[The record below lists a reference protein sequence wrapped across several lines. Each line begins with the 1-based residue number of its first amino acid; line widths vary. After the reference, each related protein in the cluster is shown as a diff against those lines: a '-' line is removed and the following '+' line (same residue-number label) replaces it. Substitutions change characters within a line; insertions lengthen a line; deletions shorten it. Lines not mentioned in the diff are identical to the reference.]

1 MIRVAVIAVIAV
13 LIFAHPAS
21 AQLAVLDPA
30 NLQQTVLIAERT
42 QRHLEE
48 LQAQFRTILRMS
60 RSLGDLGRFRTPPIA
75 GTEHNP
81 MRFPAAAAWLR
92 GLNGGDPAGAGYS
105 STTIALN
112 QLEAL
117 PRNMSMAA
125 HRTFSNEVASVELA
139 DSVAMMAGHQ
149 VGAIRQYNGVLQ
161 QGIQNLE
168 DDVVSDLARYHELTA
183 ILDKVAAGE
192 LLGRRQDMAA
202 NQLLSHAVEQL
213 LARGKR
219 LRDAEA
225 LTMNMQLTTWRDSKR
240 ANDAMVAGTADALR
254 TWRQP

>member
-1 MIRVAVIAVIAV
+1 MVR
-13 LIFAHPAS
+13 IFAFVVAAFLIPAPAW
-21 AQLAVLDPA
+21 AQLAVIDPS
-30 NLQQTVLIAERT
+30 NLQQTVLIAQRT

-48 LQAQFRTILRMS
+48 LEAQFRTILRMS
-60 RSLGDLGRFRTPPIA
+60 RGLGDLDRYRTPGIM
-75 GTEHNP
+75 GVSHNP
-81 MRFPAAAAWLR
+81 QRWPFAASWLQ
-92 GLNGGDPAGAGYS
+92 GLNSGDPTGSAYGA
-105 STTIALN
+105 TTVPLN
-112 QLEAL
+112 FIQSL
-117 PRNMSMAA
+117 PRTMSVAA
-125 HRTFSNEVASVELA
+125 HRTLANQIASVELA

-149 VGAIRQYNGVLQ
+149 IGAIRQYSGRLQ
-161 QGIQNLE
+161 QGVDSLE
-168 DDVVSDLARYHELTA
+168 EDVMNGLARYHELTA

-225 LTMNMQLTTWRDSKR
+225 ATMNMQLTTWRDAQR

>member
-1 MIRVAVIAVIAV
+1 MFRTLAAVVVASLLPLPAAAQMAVI
-13 LIFAHPAS
+13 
-21 AQLAVLDPA
+21 DPA
-30 NLQQTVLIAERT
+30 NLEQTVLIAQRT

-60 RSLGDLGRFRTPPIA
+60 RGLGDLDRYRTPGIMSVS
-75 GTEHNP
+75 HNP
-81 MRFPAAAAWLR
+81 QRWPHAASWLQ
-92 GLNGGDPAGAGYS
+92 GLNSGDPTGSAYGA
-105 STTIALN
+105 TTVPLN
-112 QLEAL
+112 FVESL
-117 PRNMSMAA
+117 PRTMSVAA
-125 HRTFSNEVASVELA
+125 HRALANQIASIELS

-149 VGAIRQYNGVLQ
+149 VGAIRQYSGRLQ
-161 QGIQNLE
+161 QGVDSLE
-168 DDVVSDLARYHELTA
+168 EDVMNGLARYHELTA

-219 LRDAEA
+219 MRDTEA
-225 LTMNMQLTTWRDSKR
+225 STMNMQLTTWRDAQR
-240 ANDAMVAGTADALR
+240 ANNAMVAGNADAPR

>member
-1 MIRVAVIAVIAV
+1 MFRTLASVVVAILLPV
-13 LIFAHPAS
+13 PAL
-21 AQLAVLDPA
+21 AQLAVIDPT
-30 NLQQTVLIAERT
+30 NLQQTVLIAQRT

-60 RSLGDLGRFRTPPIA
+60 RGLGDLDRYRTPTII
-75 GTEHNP
+75 GVSHNP
-81 MRFPAAAAWLR
+81 QRWPYAASWLQ
-92 GLNGGDPAGAGYS
+92 GLNSGDATGSGYGA
-105 STTIALN
+105 TTVPLKAI
-112 QLEAL
+112 ESL
-117 PRNMSMAA
+117 PRTMSVAA
-125 HRTFSNEVASVELA
+125 HRAFANQIASVELS

-149 VGAIRQYNGVLQ
+149 IGAIRQYSGRLQ
-161 QGIQNLE
+161 QGVDSLE
-168 DDVVSDLARYHELTA
+168 EDVMNGLARYHELTA

-225 LTMNMQLTTWRDSKR
+225 ATMNMQLTTWRDAQR

-254 TWRQP
+254 NWRQP

>member
-1 MIRVAVIAVIAV
+1 MLRTIACVLVASLLPIPAAAQMAVI
-13 LIFAHPAS
+13 
-21 AQLAVLDPA
+21 DPA
-30 NLQQTVLIAERT
+30 NLAQTVLIAART

-48 LQAQFRTILRMS
+48 LQAQYRTIMRMS
-60 RSLGDLGRFRTPPIA
+60 RGLGDLDRYRTPKII
-75 GTEHNP
+75 GGSHNVQRWP
-81 MRFPAAAAWLR
+81 YAASWLQ
-92 GLNGGDPAGAGYS
+92 GLNSGDPTGSAYAA
-105 STTIALN
+105 TTVPLSV
-112 QLEAL
+112 LESL
-117 PRNMSMAA
+117 PRTMSVAA
-125 HRTFSNEVASVELA
+125 HRTLANQIASVELS

-149 VGAIRQYNGVLQ
+149 IGAIRQYSGRLQ
-161 QGIQNLE
+161 QGVDSLE
-168 DDVVSDLARYHELTA
+168 EDVMNGLARYHELTA

-225 LTMNMQLTTWRDSKR
+225 ATMNMQLTTWRDAPR
-240 ANDAMVAGTADALR
+240 ANNAMVSGTADALR

>member
-1 MIRVAVIAVIAV
+1 MVRSLAAAILGV
-13 LIFAHPAS
+13 LVSANSAL
-21 AQLAVLDPA
+21 AQLAVIDPA
-30 NLQQTVLIAERT
+30 NLQQTVLIAQRT

-48 LQAQFRTILRMS
+48 LQAQFRTIMRMS
-60 RSLGDLGRFRTPPIA
+60 RGLGDLDRYRTPGIVGA
-75 GTEHNP
+75 SHNP
-81 MRFPAAAAWLR
+81 MRWPYAAAWLQ
-92 GLNGGDPAGAGYS
+92 GLNAGDPAGAAYGA
-105 STTIALN
+105 TTVALRPI
-112 QLEAL
+112 EAL
-117 PRNMSMAA
+117 PRNMSASA
-125 HRTFSNEVASVELA
+125 HRTLSNQIASMELS

-161 QGIQNLE
+161 IGVDSLE
-168 DDVVSDLARYHELTA
+168 EDVVNGLARYHELTA

-225 LTMNMQLTTWRDSKR
+225 LTMNMQITTWRDSGR
-240 ANDAMVAGTADALR
+240 ANDAMVSGTADALR

>member
-1 MIRVAVIAVIAV
+1 MLRTIASLVVVVILLPV
-13 LIFAHPAS
+13 PAL
-21 AQLAVLDPA
+21 AQLAVIDPS
-30 NLQQTVLIAERT
+30 NLQQTVLIAQRT

-60 RSLGDLGRFRTPPIA
+60 RGLGDLGRFRTPKIV
-75 GTEHNP
+75 GVSHNP
-81 MRFPAAAAWLR
+81 QRWPYAASWLQ
-92 GLNGGDPAGAGYS
+92 GLNSGDATGSAYNA
-105 STTIALN
+105 TTVALKAI
-112 QLEAL
+112 ESL
-117 PRNMSMAA
+117 PRNMSAAA
-125 HRTFSNEVASVELA
+125 HRTLANQIASVELS

-149 VGAIRQYNGVLQ
+149 IGAIRQYSGRLQ
-161 QGIQNLE
+161 QGVDSLE
-168 DDVVSDLARYHELTA
+168 DDVLSDLARYHELTA

-219 LRDAEA
+219 LRDTEA
-225 LTMNMQLTTWRDSKR
+225 ATMNMQLITWRDAQR
-240 ANDAMVAGTADALR
+240 ANDAMVAGTSDALR

>member
-1 MIRVAVIAVIAV
+1 MLRTLGLVIAVGLQPFPAV
-13 LIFAHPAS
+13 
-21 AQLAVLDPA
+21 AQMAVIDPS
-30 NLQQTVLIAERT
+30 NLQQTVLIAQRT
-42 QRHLEE
+42 QWHLEE

-60 RSLGDLGRFRTPPIA
+60 RGLGDLDRYRTPGIIA
-75 GTEHNP
+75 APHNP
-81 MRFPAAAAWLR
+81 ARWPYAASWLH
-92 GLNGGDPAGAGYS
+92 GLNAGDPAGTAYS
-105 STTIALN
+105 ATTVPLN
-112 QLEAL
+112 LGSL
-117 PRNMSMAA
+117 PRTLSEATQRA
-125 HRTFSNEVASVELA
+125 LFKQIASVELS

-149 VGAIRQYNGVLQ
+149 IGAIRQYSGRLQ
-161 QGIQNLE
+161 QGVDSLE
-168 DDVVSDLARYHELTA
+168 EDVTNGLARYHELTA

-225 LTMNMQLTTWRDSKR
+225 ATINMQLTTWRDGMR
-240 ANDAMVAGTADALR
+240 ANNAMVAGTADALR

>member
-1 MIRVAVIAVIAV
+1 MVRTLAAV
-13 LIFAHPAS
+13 LFGILISADIAS
-21 AQLAVLDPA
+21 AQLAVIDPA

-48 LQAQFRTILRMS
+48 LQAQFRTIVRMS
-60 RSLGDLGRFRTPPIA
+60 KGLGDLGRYRTPTIA
-75 GTEHNP
+75 GTVHDP
-81 MRFPAAAAWLR
+81 VRFPAASAWLQ
-92 GLNGGDPAGAGYS
+92 GLNSGDPAGSGYAAD
-105 STTIALN
+105 TIVLR

-125 HRTFSNEVASVELA
+125 HKTFLNQVATVELA

-149 VGAIRQYNGVLQ
+149 VGAIRQYNGLLQ
-161 QGIQNLE
+161 KGVESLE
-168 DDVVSDLARYHELTA
+168 DDVVSDQARYHELTA

-219 LRDAEA
+219 LRDSEA
-225 LTMNMQLTTWRDSKR
+225 LTMNMQLTMWRDSKR

>member
-1 MIRVAVIAVIAV
+1 MLRIFASVVIAI
-13 LIFAHPAS
+13 LIPAS
-21 AQLAVLDPA
+21 AWAQLAVIDPT
-30 NLQQTVLIAERT
+30 NLQQTVLIAQRT

-60 RSLGDLGRFRTPPIA
+60 RGLGDLDRYRTPGIM
-75 GTEHNP
+75 GVSHNP
-81 MRFPAAAAWLR
+81 QRWPHAASWLQA
-92 GLNGGDPAGAGYS
+92 LNSGDPTGSAYGA
-105 STTIALN
+105 TTVPLN
-112 QLEAL
+112 VIESL
-117 PRNMSMAA
+117 PRTMSVAA
-125 HRTFSNEVASVELA
+125 HRTFANQIASVELS

-149 VGAIRQYNGVLQ
+149 IGAIRQYSGRLQ
-161 QGIQNLE
+161 QGVDSLE
-168 DDVVSDLARYHELTA
+168 EDVMNGLARYHELTA

-225 LTMNMQLTTWRDSKR
+225 ATMNMQLTTWRDAQR
-240 ANDAMVAGTADALR
+240 ANNAMVSGTADALR

>member
-1 MIRVAVIAVIAV
+1 MTRTLATVV
-13 LIFAHPAS
+13 LALFLCADRAS
-21 AQLAVLDPA
+21 AQLAVIDPS

-60 RSLGDLGRFRTPPIA
+60 RGLGDLGRYRTPPIA
-75 GTEHNP
+75 GVSHNP
-81 MRFPAAAAWLR
+81 TRWPYAAAWLQ
-92 GLNGGDPAGAGYS
+92 GLNSGDPTGAAYY
-105 STTIALN
+105 STTVPLGAM
-112 QLEAL
+112 ASL
-117 PRNMSMAA
+117 PNMSTTAQ
-125 HRTFSNEVASVELA
+125 RTWSNQIASMELA

-161 QGIQNLE
+161 RGVNSLE
-168 DDVVSDLARYHELTA
+168 DDVVNDLARYHELTA

-225 LTMNMQLTTWRDSKR
+225 LTMNMQLTTWRDAR
-240 ANDAMVAGTADALR
+240 RMNEAMVAGTADALR

>member
-1 MIRVAVIAVIAV
+1 MMRTLVSVVVAILLPV
-13 LIFAHPAS
+13 PAL
-21 AQLAVLDPA
+21 AQLAVIDPS
-30 NLQQTVLIAERT
+30 NLQQTVLIAQRT

-60 RSLGDLGRFRTPPIA
+60 RGLGDLDRYRTPRIL
-75 GTEHNP
+75 GVSHNP
-81 MRFPAAAAWLR
+81 QRWPYAASWLE
-92 GLNGGDPAGAGYS
+92 GLNSGDATGSAYGA
-105 STTIALN
+105 TTVPLQAIGS
-112 QLEAL
+112 L
-117 PRNMSMAA
+117 PRNMSVAA
-125 HRTFSNEVASVELA
+125 HRTLANQIASVELS

-149 VGAIRQYNGVLQ
+149 IGAIRQYSGRLQ
-161 QGIQNLE
+161 QGVDSLE
-168 DDVVSDLARYHELTA
+168 DDVVNDLARYHELTA

-225 LTMNMQLTTWRDSKR
+225 ATMNMQLTTWRDGQR

>member
-1 MIRVAVIAVIAV
+1 MLRTFASVVVAFLMPAPAWAQIAVI
-13 LIFAHPAS
+13 
-21 AQLAVLDPA
+21 DPS
-30 NLQQTVLIAERT
+30 NLQQTVLIAQRT

-60 RSLGDLGRFRTPPIA
+60 RGLGDLDRYRTPGIM
-75 GTEHNP
+75 GVSHNP
-81 MRFPAAAAWLR
+81 QRWPYAASWLQ
-92 GLNGGDPAGAGYS
+92 GLNSGDPTGSAYGA
-105 STTIALN
+105 TTVPLN
-112 QLEAL
+112 VIEAL
-117 PRNMSMAA
+117 PKTMSVAA
-125 HRTFSNEVASVELA
+125 HRTLANQIASVELS

-149 VGAIRQYNGVLQ
+149 IGAIRQYSGRLQHGVDGLEEDVMNG
-161 QGIQNLE
+161 
-168 DDVVSDLARYHELTA
+168 LARYHELTA

-225 LTMNMQLTTWRDSKR
+225 ATMNMQLTTWRDARR
-240 ANDAMVAGTADALR
+240 ANEAMVAGTADALR

>member
-1 MIRVAVIAVIAV
+1 MARTVTAVILGMLMSANN
-13 LIFAHPAS
+13 AS
-21 AQLAVLDPA
+21 AQLAVIDPS
-30 NLQQTVLIAERT
+30 NLRETVLIAQRT

-48 LQAQFRTILRMS
+48 LRDQYQTILRMS
-60 RSLGDLGRFRTPPIA
+60 RGLGDLERYRTPGIA
-75 GTEHNP
+75 GASHNTLRWP
-81 MRFPAAAAWLR
+81 YASAWLQ
-92 GLNGGDPAGAGYS
+92 GLNAGDPAGAAYDA
-105 STTIALN
+105 TTVALRPI
-112 QLEAL
+112 ESL
-117 PRNMSMAA
+117 PRNMSVAA
-125 HRTFSNEVASVELA
+125 HRTFSNQIASMELS

-149 VGAIRQYNGVLQ
+149 IGAIRQYNGVLQ
-161 QGIQNLE
+161 RGVDSLE
-168 DDVVSDLARYHELTA
+168 DDVMNGLARYHELTA

-225 LTMNMQLTTWRDSKR
+225 LTMNMQLTTWRNAR
-240 ANDAMVAGTADALR
+240 RFNDAMVAGTSDALR

>member
-1 MIRVAVIAVIAV
+1 MLRTLALVMLASLLPVPAGAQMAVID
-13 LIFAHPAS
+13 PGN
-21 AQLAVLDPA
+21 LA
-30 NLQQTVLIAERT
+30 QTVLIAQRT

-60 RSLGDLGRFRTPPIA
+60 RGLGDLDRYRTPGILGVSHSP
-75 GTEHNP
+75 ERWP
-81 MRFPAAAAWLR
+81 YAASWLQ
-92 GLNGGDPAGAGYS
+92 GLNSGDPAGRGYGAV
-105 STTIALN
+105 TVPLN
-112 QLEAL
+112 LIESL
-117 PRNMSMAA
+117 PRTMSVAA
-125 HRTFSNEVASVELA
+125 HRTLANQIASVELS

-149 VGAIRQYNGVLQ
+149 IGAIRQYSGRLQ
-161 QGIQNLE
+161 QGVDSLE
-168 DDVVSDLARYHELTA
+168 EDVMNGLARYHELTA

-202 NQLLSHAVEQL
+202 NQLLSHAIEQL

-225 LTMNMQLTTWRDSKR
+225 ATMNMQLTTWRDAPR
-240 ANDAMVAGTADALR
+240 ANSAMVSGTADALR

>member
-1 MIRVAVIAVIAV
+1 MTRALLAAILGVLVAANSAW
-13 LIFAHPAS
+13 
-21 AQLAVLDPA
+21 AQLAVIDPA
-30 NLQQTVLIAERT
+30 NLQQTVLIAQRT

-48 LQAQFRTILRMS
+48 LRDQYHVIMRMS
-60 RSLGDLGRFRTPPIA
+60 RGLGDLGRYRTPTIA
-75 GTEHNP
+75 GASHNP
-81 MRFPAAAAWLR
+81 ARWPHAAAWLQ
-92 GLNGGDPAGAGYS
+92 GLNTGDPAGIAYGA
-105 STTIALN
+105 TTVPLRPI
-112 QLEAL
+112 QSL
-117 PRNMSMAA
+117 PRNMPASAQRTLSNQIASM
-125 HRTFSNEVASVELA
+125 ELS

-149 VGAIRQYNGVLQ
+149 IGALRQYNGVLQ
-161 QGIQNLE
+161 RGVDSLE
-168 DDVVSDLARYHELTA
+168 EDVMSDLARYHELTA

-225 LTMNMQLTTWRDSKR
+225 LTMNMQLTTWRDARR
-240 ANDAMVAGTADALR
+240 ANDAMVSGTADALR

>member
-1 MIRVAVIAVIAV
+1 MARSVIAATVGV
-13 LIFAHPAS
+13 LMLANSAW
-21 AQLAVLDPA
+21 AQLAVIDPA
-30 NLQQTVLIAERT
+30 NLQQTVLIAQRT

-48 LQAQFRTILRMS
+48 LRDQYQVILRMS
-60 RSLGDLGRFRTPPIA
+60 RGLGDLGRYRTPTIA
-75 GTEHNP
+75 GASHT
-81 MRFPAAAAWLR
+81 PARWPYAAAWLQ
-92 GLNGGDPAGAGYS
+92 GLNTGDPTGSAYGA
-105 STTIALN
+105 TTVPLRPI
-112 QLEAL
+112 QSL
-117 PRNMSMAA
+117 PRNMPASAQRTLSNQIASM
-125 HRTFSNEVASVELA
+125 ELS

-149 VGAIRQYNGVLQ
+149 IGAIRQYNGLLQ
-161 QGIQNLE
+161 KGVDSLE
-168 DDVVSDLARYHELTA
+168 EDVMSDLARYHELTA

-225 LTMNMQLTTWRDSKR
+225 LTINMQLTTWRDARR
-240 ANDAMVAGTADALR
+240 ANDAMVSGTADALT

>member
-1 MIRVAVIAVIAV
+1 MVR
-13 LIFAHPAS
+13 IFAFVVAAFLIPAPAW
-21 AQLAVLDPA
+21 AQLAVIDPS
-30 NLQQTVLIAERT
+30 NLQQTVLIAQRT
-42 QRHLEE
+42 QQHLEE

-60 RSLGDLGRFRTPPIA
+60 RGLGDLDRYRTPGIM
-75 GTEHNP
+75 GVSHNP
-81 MRFPAAAAWLR
+81 QRWPYAASWLQ
-92 GLNGGDPAGAGYS
+92 GLNSGDPTGSAYGA
-105 STTIALN
+105 TTVPLN
-112 QLEAL
+112 FIQSL
-117 PRNMSMAA
+117 PRTMSVAA
-125 HRTFSNEVASVELA
+125 HRTLANQIASVELS

-149 VGAIRQYNGVLQ
+149 IGAIRQYSGRLQ
-161 QGIQNLE
+161 QGVDSLE
-168 DDVVSDLARYHELTA
+168 EDVMNGLARYHELTA

-225 LTMNMQLTTWRDSKR
+225 ATMNMQLTTWRDAQR

>member
-1 MIRVAVIAVIAV
+1 MARTIAAATFILLAW
-13 LIFAHPAS
+13 ANAAW
-21 AQLAVLDPA
+21 AQLSVIDPS
-30 NLQQTVLIAERT
+30 NLRQTVLIAQRT

-60 RSLGDLGRFRTPPIA
+60 RGLGDLDRYRTPPLV
-75 GTEHNP
+75 GTSHNP
-81 MRFPAAAAWLR
+81 TRWPYAAAWLQ
-92 GLNGGDPAGAGYS
+92 GLNAGDPAGTAYGA
-105 STTIALN
+105 TIVRLKPI
-112 QLEAL
+112 ESL
-117 PRNMSMAA
+117 PQRMSAAA
-125 HRTFSNEVASVELA
+125 HRTFSNQMASMELS

-149 VGAIRQYNGVLQ
+149 IGAIRQYSGVLQ
-161 QGIQNLE
+161 QGVDSLE
-168 DDVVSDLARYHELTA
+168 EDVVNGLARYHELTA

-225 LTMNMQLTTWRDSKR
+225 LTMNMQLTTWRDSRR
-240 ANDAMVAGTADALR
+240 ANEAMVAGTADALR

>member
-1 MIRVAVIAVIAV
+1 MVR
-13 LIFAHPAS
+13 IFAFVVAAFLIPAPAW
-21 AQLAVLDPA
+21 AQLAVIDPS
-30 NLQQTVLIAERT
+30 NLQQTVLIAQRT

-48 LQAQFRTILRMS
+48 LEAQFRTILRMS
-60 RSLGDLGRFRTPPIA
+60 RGLGDLDRYRTPGIM
-75 GTEHNP
+75 GVSHNP
-81 MRFPAAAAWLR
+81 QRWPYAASWLQ
-92 GLNGGDPAGAGYS
+92 GLNSGDPTGSAYGA
-105 STTIALN
+105 TTVPLN
-112 QLEAL
+112 FIQSL
-117 PRNMSMAA
+117 PRTMSVAA
-125 HRTFSNEVASVELA
+125 HRTLANQIASVELA

-149 VGAIRQYNGVLQ
+149 IGAIRQYSGRLQ
-161 QGIQNLE
+161 QGVDSLE
-168 DDVVSDLARYHELTA
+168 EDVMNGLARYHELTA

-225 LTMNMQLTTWRDSKR
+225 ATMNMQLTTWRDAQR